1 MRIADILYKQVYG
14 VPTSLMRL
22 KSIKLA
28 GFKSFV
34 DATTVPFTSN
44 MTAIVGPNGCGKS
57 NIIDAVR
64 WVMGESSA
72 KNLRGESMTDVIFNG
87 STGRQPV
94 GQASIELL
102 FDNAEGRLN
111 GEYAAFSEISIRRK
125 VTREGVSQYYLNGSK
140 CRRRDVTDIFLGTGM
155 GPRSYAIIEQ
165 GMISKLIES
174 KPEDLRVYLEEA
186 AGISKYKERRRET
199 ENRMRR
205 TQDNL
210 DRLADIREELGKQ
223 LQNLKRQANAAER
236 YAEYKK
242 EQRLSSAKL
251 NTLQWQK
258 LSDEYNSKQSLIRE
272 HELKIEDSLLA
283 KNTNENQVDSL
294 KTQIEEEQIQFNKL
308 QAKYYQSGAEIATLE
323 QQLQFQ
329 KNRLNEQQL
338 TLEQL
343 KEEVESLISTVD
355 LENERLA
362 QIDLELED
370 IIIEI
375 EEHEASSESLA
386 IDLEEK
392 SRDLDSWQA
401 NWEQF
406 NHKNASIRQA
416 AELSQSKVQEFENRL
431 RELSHRNEKLTLEQ
445 DSIHAQINDIDVGE
459 LLETAAILSEQK
471 AEYDEKLAQL
481 SPQIHEKS
489 VSLDDLKNQK
499 NDVFKL
505 LTEQKAV
512 LASLNT
518 LQQAAL
524 GNHSKKIN
532 DLLSEFSF
540 SSLPRLLDKIDV
552 EAGWELAAEQVLGEW
567 LNSLIIDQENFSDSQ
582 QEVFKRFQQEQ
593 VSLNLIERSGSDNF
607 DVVDS
612 LANRLNHFISGAED
626 INLDLG
632 SIHVADTLHEA
643 LLKRPQLNEFESVIT
658 QDGYWFGRTWV
669 KYYFPQEEQSGLLV
683 RAKTINELET
693 NIQAYDIKLAK
704 LESEIETTI
713 EQLSKDNSELQFNQ
727 QQKQIQ
733 ESELRKIEQLISTNQ
748 AKHDQLQFRLNRVAE
763 DISEVIIQK
772 EDYQLALEESR
783 SVWQTSMTQL
793 DEFSDEREKLLIQKE
808 NVLAK
813 LEEVRFLSKE
823 AKDKEHKK
831 QLLRQQKESQ
841 KMLLSQSLQRLNI
854 EIEQRK
860 EKINNISQ
868 NDLVDDQAIESLS
881 LQLEGLLETRLIN
894 EEKLS
899 EARKRVEHL
908 GGLLREEEL
917 KRNNFEA
924 HISSAREALT
934 SLRMEAQ
941 ALFIN
946 QKNILEKIQAD
957 DFSLDDIIDQLLEQD
972 TVVSLSETLV
982 ELEGKITRLGSINLA
997 AIEEYQIQSER
1008 KAHLDEQNEDLMDA
1022 LETLMSAIKKIDKET
1037 RTRFKETYDQ
1047 VNEGLQKLFPKIFG
1061 GGNAYLELTDDNLL
1075 ETGVQ
1080 IIARPPG
1087 KKNATIHLLSGGE
1100 KSLTAIA
1107 LIFAIFELN
1116 PAPFCM
1122 LDEVDA
1128 PLDDA
1133 NVGRFANIVKEMS
1146 SQVQFI
1152 YISHNKVSMERAD
1165 QLMGVTMHE
1174 PGVSRLVSVDIEQA
1188 AAMVESM

>member
-1 MRIADILYKQVYG
+1 
-14 VPTSLMRL
+14 MRL

-34 DATTVPFTSN
+34 DATTVPFSSN

-94 GQASIELL
+94 GQATIELL
-102 FDNAEGRLN
+102 FDNTEGRLS

-174 KPEDLRVYLEEA
+174 KPEELRVYLEEA

-223 LQNLKRQANAAER
+223 LQHLKRQANAAER

-242 EQRLSSAKL
+242 EERLNTAKL
-251 NTLQWQK
+251 NAIHWQD
-258 LSDEYNSKQSLIRE
+258 LSNDFQGKQAQIRE
-272 HELKIEDSLLA
+272 FELKIEDAVLA

-294 KTQIEEEQIQFNKL
+294 RTLIEEEQSHFNAI
-308 QAKYYQSGAEIATLE
+308 QAKYYQCGAQIATLE

-329 KNRLNEQQL
+329 KNRLNEQKNSLQLLKQEAEDL
-338 TLEQL
+338 TLSLDEENQRLEQ
-343 KEEVESLISTVD
+343 V
-355 LENERLA
+355 NF
-362 QIDLELED
+362 ELED
-370 IIIEI
+370 IVLEI
-375 EEHEASSESLA
+375 EEAEAKSEQLSC
-386 IDLEEK
+386 DLELK
-392 SRDLDSWQA
+392 SRDLDKWQA
-401 NWEQF
+401 DWEAF
-406 NHKNASIRQA
+406 NHQNASARQA
-416 AELSQSKVQEFENRL
+416 AELAQSKIQEHETRL
-431 RELSHRNEKLTLEQ
+431 RELSIRSEKLSVEQ
-445 DSIHAQINDIDVGE
+445 ESIHSQISELDVTE
-459 LLETAAILSEQK
+459 LQEESLILSEQLDTSIEKIFDLEPEIQAK
-471 AEYDEKLAQL
+471 ASE
-481 SPQIHEKS
+481 
-489 VSLDDLKNQK
+489 LDSLKNQK
-499 NDVFKL
+499 NDVYKTL
-505 LTEQKAV
+505 SEQKAI

-518 LQQAAL
+518 LQQGAL
-524 GNHSKKIN
+524 GEQPEKV
-532 DLLSEFSF
+532 DALMAELGF
-540 SSLPRLLDKIDV
+540 SSLTRLLEQLTV
-552 EAGWELAAEQVLGEW
+552 SANWELAVEQVLSEW
-567 LNSLIIDQENFSDSQ
+567 LNAVVFTHELNSEEQSGFYQKLKQGNLSISFIDTPLGSEPNIAKAITGNLADYVSGVGGLSVDLKTIKTADNLEQALSLRQ
-582 QEVFKRFQQEQ
+582 
-593 VSLNLIERSGSDNF
+593 SLNDN
-607 DVVDS
+607 
-612 LANRLNHFISGAED
+612 
-626 INLDLG
+626 
-632 SIHVADTLHEA
+632 
-643 LLKRPQLNEFESVIT
+643 ESVIT

-669 KYYFPQEEQSGLLV
+669 KYYYPQEEQSGLLV
-683 RAKTINELET
+683 RSKR
-693 NIQAYDIKLAK
+693 IQALEESILALEDKLIY
-704 LESEIETTI
+704 LESLI
-713 EQLSKDNSELQFNQ
+713 EQGIDILTSLNSELNDV
-727 QQKQIQ
+727 KQLKSIQ
-733 ESELRKIEQLISTNQ
+733 ENDLRKIEQAISGSQ
-748 AKHDQLQFRLNRVAE
+748 AKYDQFKLRLTRAEE
-763 DISEVIIQK
+763 DISEVKLQK
-772 EDYQLALEESR
+772 EVYTSSLEEIR
-783 SVWQTSMTQL
+783 STWQESMVQL
-793 DEFSDEREKLLIQKE
+793 EQFSEEREHLLDMKE
-808 NVLAK
+808 RVIASLD
-813 LEEVRFLSKE
+813 EVRFLV
-823 AKDKEHKK
+823 KDARDTVHQK
-831 QLLRQQKESQ
+831 QLLQQQKESQ
-841 KMLLSQSLQRLNI
+841 KMLLVQTLQRLNI
-854 EIEQRK
+854 ELEQRRS
-860 EKINNISQ
+860 KIQKISE
-868 NDLVDDQAIESLS
+868 NDSVDDELIEDLA
-881 LQLEGLLETRLIN
+881 LQLEGFLETRLIN
-894 EEKLS
+894 EEKLNG
-899 EARKRVEHL
+899 ARKKVEDL
-908 GGLLREEEL
+908 TASLKEEEF
-917 KRNNFEA
+917 KRNSFES
-924 HISSAREALT
+924 HISSAKETLA

-941 ALFIN
+941 ALSIN
-946 QKNILEKIQAD
+946 QNNLLDKIRDD
-957 DFSLDDIIDQLLEQD
+957 DFSLDEVIEQLTDED
-972 TVVSLSETLV
+972 STTSLTETLTNLAV
-982 ELEGKITRLGSINLA
+982 KISRLGSINLA
-997 AIEEYQIQSER
+997 AIEEYQVQNER
-1008 KAHLDEQNEDLMDA
+1008 KIHLDEQNDDLMDA
-1022 LETLMSAIKKIDKET
+1022 LETLLTAIKKIDKET

-1061 GGNAYLELTDDNLL
+1061 GGSAYLELTDDNLL

-1133 NVGRFANIVKEMS
+1133 NVGRFAHIVKEMS

-1188 AAMVESM
+1188 AAMVESI

>member
-1 MRIADILYKQVYG
+1 
-14 VPTSLMRL
+14 MRL

-34 DATTVPFTSN
+34 DATTVPFSTN

-94 GQASIELL
+94 GQATIELL
-102 FDNAEGRLN
+102 FDNTEGRLQ

-125 VTREGVSQYYLNGSK
+125 VTREGVSQYYLNGTK

-223 LQNLKRQANAAER
+223 LQHLKRQASAAER

-242 EQRLSSAKL
+242 EQRLNTAKL
-251 NTLQWQK
+251 NAICWQN
-258 LSDEYNSKQSLIRE
+258 LSNDFELKQAQIRE
-272 HELKIEDSLLA
+272 HEVKIEDSLLA
-283 KNTNENQVDSL
+283 KHTNENQVDTL
-294 KTQIEEEQIQFNKL
+294 RTLIEEEQAQLNTI
-308 QAKYYQSGAEIATLE
+308 QAKYYQCGAEIATLE
-323 QQLQFQ
+323 QKIQYQN
-329 KNRLNEQQL
+329 NRFNEQQN
-338 TLEQL
+338 TLKHLRQAIE
-343 KEEVESLISTVD
+343 D
-355 LENERLA
+355 LDLSIDEENERLE
-362 QIDLELED
+362 QVNIELED

-375 EEHEASSESLA
+375 EESEASTEQLA
-386 IDLEEK
+386 EDLELK
-392 SRDLDSWQA
+392 SRDLDNWQES
-401 NWEQF
+401 WEQF
-406 NHKNASIRQA
+406 NHQNASARQT
-416 AELSQSKVQEFENRL
+416 AELSQSKIQEHETRL
-431 RELSHRNEKLTLEQ
+431 RELSIRREKLSTEQ
-445 DSIHAQINDIDVGE
+445 ESICSQMNELDVHE
-459 LLETAAILSEQK
+459 IQEESLILSEQIDTTLDK
-471 AEYDEKLAQL
+471 ISSLEPQLQSNSSKL
-481 SPQIHEKS
+481 EE
-489 VSLDDLKNQK
+489 LKNKK
-499 NDVFKL
+499 NDVYKA
-505 LTEQKAV
+505 LTEQKAIY
-512 LASLNT
+512 ASLNT
-518 LQQAAL
+518 LQQGAL
-524 GNHSKKIN
+524 G
-532 DLLSEFSF
+532 DQSERLDEFIGTLGF
-540 SSLPRLLDKIDV
+540 ENLPRLIERLDVKQ
-552 EAGWELAAEQVLGEW
+552 GWEQATEQVLAEW
-567 LNSLIIDQENFSDSQ
+567 LNALVLVQNLDDDSKADFYKQ
-582 QEVFKRFQQEQ
+582 LGQSGLSASFVADDADFVNPIEGRLSNYISGTPRLSVD
-593 VSLNLIERSGSDNF
+593 LNAILTA
-607 DVVDS
+607 DS
-612 LANRLNHFISGAED
+612 LEQALRLRK
-626 INLDLG
+626 NLDD
-632 SIHVADTLHEA
+632 H
-643 LLKRPQLNEFESVIT
+643 ESVIT
-658 QDGYWFGRTWV
+658 QDGYWLGRTWD
-669 KYYFPQEEQSGLLV
+669 KYYFPQESQSGFLV
-683 RAKTINELET
+683 RAKRIQDLDKSIKTLEQELSELDT
-693 NIQAYDIKLAK
+693 AIEYNIDA
-704 LESEIETTI
+704 
-713 EQLSKDNSELQFNQ
+713 LSLLNSEYETLK
-727 QQKQIQ
+727 QQKSLQ
-733 ESELRKIEQLISTNQ
+733 ETELRKVEQLISSSQ
-748 AKHDQLQFRLNRVAE
+748 AKNDQFLLRLKRAEEDFAEVALQE
-763 DISEVIIQK
+763 
-772 EDYQLALEESR
+772 EDYSLSLEELR
-783 SVWQTSMTQL
+783 SSWQEAMSQL
-793 DEFSDEREKLLIQKE
+793 EEFSEEREALLESKE
-808 NVLAK
+808 RVLTN

-823 AKDKEHKK
+823 SNDKVHQK

-841 KMLLSQSLQRLNI
+841 KILLTQAQQRFKVELDQKKAKVQ
-854 EIEQRK
+854 EISE
-860 EKINNISQ
+860 S
-868 NDLVDDQAIESLS
+868 DTVDDELLESLA
-881 LQLEGLLETRLIN
+881 LQLEGLLETRLVN
-894 EEKLS
+894 EEKLTL
-899 EARKRVEHL
+899 ARKKVENL
-908 GGLLREEEL
+908 TASLREEEL
-917 KRNNFEA
+917 KRNSFES
-924 HISSAREALT
+924 HISSAKEALAAC
-934 SLRMEAQ
+934 RMEAQ
-941 ALFIN
+941 ALSIN
-946 QKNILEKIQAD
+946 QKNILDKIQGD
-957 DFSLDDIIDQLLEQD
+957 DFSLKEVVDQLSAEDTELFLGQNLSQLEA
-972 TVVSLSETLV
+972 
-982 ELEGKITRLGSINLA
+982 KISRLGSINLA
-997 AIEEYQIQSER
+997 AIEEFQVQNER
-1008 KAHLDEQNEDLMDA
+1008 KMHLDEQNDDLMDA
-1022 LETLMSAIKKIDKET
+1022 LDTLLTAIKKIDKET

-1188 AAMVESM
+1188 AAMVESI

>member
-1 MRIADILYKQVYG
+1 
-14 VPTSLMRL
+14 MRL

-34 DATTVPFTSN
+34 DATTVPFSTN

-94 GQASIELL
+94 GQATIELL

-223 LQNLKRQANAAER
+223 LQHLKRQANAAER
-236 YAEYKK
+236 YSEYKK
-242 EQRLSSAKL
+242 EERLNTAKL
-251 NTLQWQK
+251 NTIYWQN
-258 LSDEYNSKQSLIRE
+258 LSHDFQIKQAQIRE

-294 KTQIEEEQIQFNKL
+294 RTKIEEEQSQFNTI
-308 QAKYYQSGAEIATLE
+308 QAKYYQCGAQIATLE
-323 QQLQFQ
+323 QQLQYQ
-329 KNRLNEQQL
+329 KNRLNEQQG

-343 KEEVESLISTVD
+343 KQEVQGLTLSIDEES
-355 LENERLA
+355 ERLE
-362 QIDLELED
+362 QVNLELED
-370 IIIEI
+370 LI
-375 EEHEASSESLA
+375 
-386 IDLEEK
+386 IDLEESEASVEQLSCDLELK
-392 SRDLDSWQA
+392 SRDLDKWQED
-401 NWEQF
+401 WEKF
-406 NHKNASIRQA
+406 NHQHASARQT
-416 AELSQSKVQEFENRL
+416 AELAQSKIQEHDTRL
-431 RELSHRNEKLTLEQ
+431 RELSVRREKLSAEQ
-445 DSIHAQINDIDVGE
+445 EGIRLQINELDVSEHQEESLIVTEQLNATIDRMASLEPDIQVKSSK
-459 LLETAAILSEQK
+459 LES
-471 AEYDEKLAQL
+471 
-481 SPQIHEKS
+481 
-489 VSLDDLKNQK
+489 LKNQK
-499 NDVFKL
+499 NEIYKT
-505 LTEQKAV
+505 LTEKKAI

-518 LQQAAL
+518 LQQGAL
-524 GNHSKKIN
+524 GDQSEKIDAFVSGLGFVN
-532 DLLSEFSF
+532 
-540 SSLPRLLDKIDV
+540 LPRLLDQLTVSK
-552 EAGWELAAEQVLGEW
+552 GWEQAAEQVLSEW
-567 LNSLIIDQENFSDSQ
+567 LNALVVSQENNSGQ
-582 QEVFKRFQQEQ
+582 QT
-593 VSLNLIERSGSDNF
+593 NLIQKLKQSKLSMNFIDTSTAGFSAPINGRLSDHISGVDGINIDLNSILIA
-607 DVVDS
+607 DS
-612 LANRLNHFISGAED
+612 LDQALSLRDNLND
-626 INLDLG
+626 
-632 SIHVADTLHEA
+632 
-643 LLKRPQLNEFESVIT
+643 NESLIT
-658 QDGYWFGRTWV
+658 QDGYWFGKRWV
-669 KYYFPQEEQSGLLV
+669 KYYFPQEQQTGLLV
-683 RAKTINELET
+683 RAKKIHELE
-693 NIQAYDIKLAK
+693 ISVQALEKELEMIESKIELSIEELLSLNVELDEIKLLK
-704 LESEIETTI
+704 S
-713 EQLSKDNSELQFNQ
+713 QQEL
-727 QQKQIQ
+727 
-733 ESELRKIEQLISTNQ
+733 ELRKIEQVISSGQ
-748 AKHDQLQFRLNRVAE
+748 AKYDQFMLRLKRAEE
-763 DISEVIIQK
+763 DIAEVQVQK
-772 EDYQLALEESR
+772 EDYSLSLEEIR
-783 SVWQTSMTQL
+783 ATWQESMTQL
-793 DEFSDEREKLLIQKE
+793 EQFSEERESLLNKKE
-808 NVLAK
+808 GVLSK
-813 LEEVRFLSKE
+813 LEEVRVLSKE
-823 AKDKEHKK
+823 ARDKFHQK
-831 QLLRQQKESQ
+831 QLSRQQKESQ
-841 KMLLSQSLQRLNI
+841 KMLLSQTLQRFSVELA
-854 EIEQRK
+854 QRK
-860 EKINNISQ
+860 EKIQQILS
-868 NDLVDDQAIESLS
+868 NDSVDDELIENLG

-899 EARKRVEHL
+899 DARKKVENL
-908 GGLLREEEL
+908 TVLLREEEL
-917 KRNNFEA
+917 KRNSFES
-924 HISSAREALT
+924 HISSAKEALA

-941 ALFIN
+941 ALSIN
-946 QKNILEKIQAD
+946 QKNLLEKIQDD
-957 DFSLDDIIDQLLEQD
+957 DFSITEIIEQLTDVDTTAYLSDSLIQLE
-972 TVVSLSETLV
+972 S
-982 ELEGKITRLGSINLA
+982 KISRLGSINLA
-997 AIEEYQIQSER
+997 AIEEYQVQNER
-1008 KAHLDEQNEDLMDA
+1008 KAHLDEQNDDLMDA
-1022 LETLMSAIKKIDKET
+1022 LETLLTAIKKIDKET
-1037 RTRFKETYDQ
+1037 RIRFKETYDQ

-1188 AAMVESM
+1188 AAMVESI

>member
-1 MRIADILYKQVYG
+1 
-14 VPTSLMRL
+14 MRL

-34 DATTVPFTSN
+34 DATVVPFSSN

-94 GQASIELL
+94 GQATIELL

-210 DRLADIREELGKQ
+210 ERLADIREELGKQ

-242 EQRLSSAKL
+242 QQRLNSAKL
-251 NTLQWQK
+251 NTLYWK
-258 LSDEYNSKQSLIRE
+258 NLSGEFEHKQGLIRE

-294 KTQIEEEQIQFNKL
+294 RTRIEEEQAKFNAI
-308 QAKYYQSGAEIATLE
+308 QAKYYQSGAEIAALE
-323 QQLQFQ
+323 QQVQFQ
-329 KNRLNEQQL
+329 KNRLNEQQNTL
-338 TLEQL
+338 KLLKVEVEDISLSIHEEDERLEQ
-343 KEEVESLISTVD
+343 I
-355 LENERLA
+355 N
-362 QIDLELED
+362 IELED

-375 EEHEASSESLA
+375 EESEATSESLS
-386 IDLEEK
+386 IDLDQK
-392 SRDLDSWQA
+392 SRDLDAWQ
-401 NWEQF
+401 NQWEQF
-406 NHKNASIRQA
+406 NHQNASARQS
-416 AELSQSKVQEFENRL
+416 AELAQSKIQEHKNRL
-431 RELSHRNEKLTLEQ
+431 RELAIRNEKLLNEQGSIRSQIKEFDVSELQEESLILGEQIDTSSDKISNLEPEIQ
-445 DSIHAQINDIDVGE
+445 A
-459 LLETAAILSEQK
+459 
-471 AEYDEKLAQL
+471 
-481 SPQIHEKS
+481 KS
-489 VSLDDLKNQK
+489 SHLDALKNQK
-499 NDVFKL
+499 NAVYKML
-505 LTEQKAV
+505 SEQQAV

-518 LQQAAL
+518 LQHGAL
-524 GNHSKKIN
+524 GDQSEKI
-532 DLLSEFSF
+532 DAFIAELGFA
-540 SSLPRLLDKIDV
+540 SLPRLLEELNV
-552 EAGWELAAEQVLGEW
+552 SAGWEQAVEQVLNDW
-567 LNSLIIDQENFSDSQ
+567 LNALL
-582 QEVFKRFQQEQ
+582 V
-593 VSLNLIERSGSDNF
+593 
-607 DVVDS
+607 
-612 LANRLNHFISGAED
+612 NHD
-626 INLDLG
+626 MP
-632 SIHVADTLHEA
+632 ADTLSDLYAKLGQGNISLSFIETSKPLSSSSIQSNSGRLSDHTSSIGSLSIDLNAILTAKSLDQA
-643 LLKRPQLNEFESVIT
+643 LSIRENLNDSESVIT
-658 QDGYWFGRTWV
+658 QDGYWFGKRWV

-683 RAKTINELET
+683 RAKKIHALEVDIQDNEV
-693 NIQAYDIKLAK
+693 KLTR
-704 LESEIETTI
+704 LESEIL
-713 EQLSKDNSELQFNQ
+713 QCSEDLDALHADFASCK
-727 QQKQIQ
+727 QQKLLH
-733 ESELRKIEQLISTNQ
+733 ENDLRKIEQVITSSQ
-748 AKHDQLQFRLNRVAE
+748 AKHDQYLVRLNRVDEDVAE
-763 DISEVIIQK
+763 VSLQK
-772 EDYQLALEESR
+772 EEYTLALEEIR
-783 SVWQTSMTQL
+783 SQWQESMSQL
-793 DEFSDEREKLLIQKE
+793 EQFSEEREDLLNKKE
-808 NVLAK
+808 QVISR
-813 LEEVRFLSKE
+813 LEDVRLLSRE
-823 AKDKEHKK
+823 ARDRVHKK
-831 QLLRQQKESQ
+831 QLERQQKDSQ
-841 KMLLSQSLQRLNI
+841 KMLFTQTIQRLNI
-854 EIEQRK
+854 DLEQRK
-860 EKINNISQ
+860 SKIIQISQ
-868 NDLVDDQAIESLS
+868 NDSVDDELIDNLN
-881 LQLEGLLETRLIN
+881 LQLEGLLETRLIS
-894 EEKLS
+894 EEKLTN
-899 EARKRVEHL
+899 ARSKVEDL
-908 GGLLREEEL
+908 TGLLREEEL
-917 KRNNFEA
+917 KRNNFES
-924 HISSAREALT
+924 HISAAKEALA

-941 ALFIN
+941 ALSIN
-946 QKNILEKIQAD
+946 QKNILEKIQD
-957 DFSLDDIIDQLLEQD
+957 NDFLLKDIIELLSPED
-972 TVVSLSETLV
+972 TEVFLTESLSQ
-982 ELEGKITRLGSINLA
+982 LESKISRLGSINLA
-997 AIEEYQIQSER
+997 AIEEYQVQSER

-1037 RTRFKETYDQ
+1037 RIRFKETYDQ
-1047 VNEGLQKLFPKIFG
+1047 VNEGLQRLFPKIFG

-1188 AAMVESM
+1188 AAMVENI

>member
-1 MRIADILYKQVYG
+1 
-14 VPTSLMRL
+14 MRL

-34 DATTVPFTSN
+34 DPTTVPFSSN

-94 GQASIELL
+94 GQATIELL

-111 GEYAAFSEISIRRK
+111 GEYAAFSEISIKRK
-125 VTREGVSQYYLNGSK
+125 VTREGISQYYLNGSK

-242 EQRLSSAKL
+242 EERLNSAKL
-251 NTLQWQK
+251 NTLYWQN
-258 LSDEYNSKQSLIRE
+258 LSNDFEQKQTLIRK

-294 KTQIEEEQIQFNKL
+294 RTSIEEQQAKFNSIQS
-308 QAKYYQSGAEIATLE
+308 KYYQSGAEIATLE
-323 QQLQFQ
+323 QQLQYQ
-329 KNRLNEQQL
+329 RNSLNEQQNTL
-338 TLEQL
+338 QQLKQEVEDLSLSINEEDERLEQ
-343 KEEVESLISTVD
+343 VNIG
-355 LENERLA
+355 
-362 QIDLELED
+362 LED

-375 EEHEASSESLA
+375 EENEASSEILS
-386 IDLEEK
+386 IDLDQK
-392 SRDLDSWQA
+392 SRDLDAWQ
-401 NWEQF
+401 NQWEQF
-406 NHKNASIRQA
+406 NHQNASARHS
-416 AELSQSKVQEFENRL
+416 AELSQSKIQEHENRL
-431 RELSHRNEKLTLEQ
+431 RELAIRNEKLLNEQ
-445 DSIHAQINDIDVGE
+445 GSIRSQINEFDVSE
-459 LLETAAILSEQK
+459 LQEESLILSEQI
-471 AEYDEKLAQL
+471 DTSIEKITKIE
-481 SPQIHEKS
+481 PEIKS
-489 VSLDDLKNQK
+489 KSSNLETLKNQK
-499 NDVFKL
+499 NDLYKIL
-505 LTEQKAV
+505 SEQKAV

-518 LQQAAL
+518 LQQGAL
-524 GNHSKKIN
+524 GDQSEKI
-532 DLLSEFSF
+532 DTFISELGFSTF
-540 SSLPRLLDKIDV
+540 PRLLEKLKV
-552 EAGWELAAEQVLGEW
+552 SAGWEQAVEHVLHDW
-567 LNSLIIDQENFSDSQ
+567 LNALVVNQDITADKLGVLYNKLGGSNISVSFIEPTTAFSSPLADASNGRLSDHILDAWALNIDLNAILTANSLEQAHSIRKNLNDS
-582 QEVFKRFQQEQ
+582 
-593 VSLNLIERSGSDNF
+593 
-607 DVVDS
+607 
-612 LANRLNHFISGAED
+612 
-626 INLDLG
+626 
-632 SIHVADTLHEA
+632 
-643 LLKRPQLNEFESVIT
+643 ESVIT
-658 QDGYWFGRTWV
+658 QNGYWFGRHWV
-669 KYYFPQEEQSGLLV
+669 KYYFPQEEQAGLLV
-683 RAKTINELET
+683 RAKKIQSLEVNVKGNEEKL
-693 NIQAYDIKLAK
+693 IQ
-704 LESEIETTI
+704 LESEIQECLLCLETLNT
-713 EQLSKDNSELQFNQ
+713 QYDSCK
-727 QQKQIQ
+727 QQKLLQ
-733 ESELRKIEQLISTNQ
+733 ENDLRKIEQVISSNQ
-748 AKHDQLQFRLNRVAE
+748 AKHDQFLVRLNRADEDVAE
-763 DISEVIIQK
+763 VSFQK
-772 EDYQLALEESR
+772 EEYSIALEDAR
-783 SVWQTSMTQL
+783 SQWQEFMSHL
-793 DEFSDEREKLLIQKE
+793 DHFSDQREDLLNKKE
-808 NVLAK
+808 LVISSLEDVRVLSS
-813 LEEVRFLSKE
+813 ECRDRV
-823 AKDKEHKK
+823 HQK
-831 QLLRQQKESQ
+831 QLSRQQKESQ
-841 KMLLSQSLQRLNI
+841 KMLITQTVKRSNI
-854 EIEQRK
+854 ELKQRQS
-860 EKINNISQ
+860 KILQISQ
-868 NDLVDDQAIESLS
+868 NDSVNDQLIENLS
-881 LQLEGLLETRLIN
+881 LQLEGLLDDRLIN

-899 EARKRVEHL
+899 IARKKLEDLTAV
-908 GGLLREEEL
+908 LREEEL
-917 KRNNFEA
+917 KRNNFEE
-924 HISSAREALT
+924 HISSAKEALT

-941 ALFIN
+941 ALSIN
-946 QKNILEKIQAD
+946 QKNLLEKIQDD
-957 DFSLDDIIDQLLEQD
+957 DFSLKDIIEQLVDED
-972 TVVSLSETLV
+972 TVVFLTDSLSQ
-982 ELEGKITRLGSINLA
+982 LENKISRLGSINLA
-997 AIEEYQIQSER
+997 AIEEYQVQNER
-1008 KAHLDEQNEDLMDA
+1008 KMHLDEQNEDLMDA
-1022 LETLMSAIKKIDKET
+1022 LETLMTAIKKIDKET
-1037 RTRFKETYDQ
+1037 RIRFKETYDQ
-1047 VNEGLQKLFPKIFG
+1047 VNEGLQRLFPKIFG

-1146 SQVQFI
+1146 AQVQFI

-1188 AAMVESM
+1188 AAMVENA